1 MCCGV
6 VGQEE
11 VAHTE
16 LPVTEVADPRQLG
29 EEAQREIEVDAGA
42 VSDALRGHSPAM
54 RYGAERFVELADDV
68 MSLDAILAG
77 QESDAAATFLL
88 LLVIQ
93 PVQTILLTQ
102 RRARRIQRVTLGFSS
117 VERTRPDQLSA
128 WSRPGRRR

>member
-1 MCCGV
+1 
-6 VGQEE
+6 
-11 VAHTE
+11 
-16 LPVTEVADPRQLG
+16 
-29 EEAQREIEVDAGA
+29 
-42 VSDALRGHSPAM
+42 M

-77 QESDAAATFLL
+77 QKSDAAATFLL

-128 WSRPGRRR
+128 WFRPGRRR

>member
-1 MCCGV
+1 
-6 VGQEE
+6 
-11 VAHTE
+11 
-16 LPVTEVADPRQLG
+16 
-29 EEAQREIEVDAGA
+29 
-42 VSDALRGHSPAM
+42 M

-102 RRARRIQRVTLGFSS
+102 RRARAYPACDVGFL
-117 VERTRPDQLSA
+117 VR
-128 WSRPGRRR
+128 